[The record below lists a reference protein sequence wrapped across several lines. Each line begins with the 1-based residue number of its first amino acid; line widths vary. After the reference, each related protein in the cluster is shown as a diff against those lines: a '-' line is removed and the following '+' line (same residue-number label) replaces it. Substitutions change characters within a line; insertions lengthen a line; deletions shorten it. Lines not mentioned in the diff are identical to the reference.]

1 MEIGERIK
9 HLREESRIT
18 QAELAKEIGVSPGNV
33 GDWERG
39 RAKPGFD
46 ALLALSRF
54 FQISVDW
61 LMTGEDTSY
70 HKEVYPEKIVLQR
83 QDLELLPLSNEE
95 REILM
100 KFRTLT
106 ESEQLKLK
114 KLLDG
119 KDTSTPLLKQ

>member
-39 RAKPGFD
+39 RAKPRFD

>member
-9 HLREESRIT
+9 HLREESKIT

-46 ALLALSRF
+46 ASLALSRF

>member
-70 HKEVYPEKIVLQR
+70 YKEVYPEKIVLQR

>member
-9 HLREESRIT
+9 HLREESKIT

-61 LMTGEDTSY
+61 LMTGEDRRY
-70 HKEVYPEKIVLQR
+70 QKKVYPEKIILLR

-114 KLLDG
+114 KLLDD
-119 KDTSTPLLKQ
+119 KDASSLLLKQ

>member
-33 GDWERG
+33 GDRERG

-70 HKEVYPEKIVLQR
+70 HKEVYLKRLY
-83 QDLELLPLSNEE
+83 
-95 REILM
+95 
-100 KFRTLT
+100 FR
-106 ESEQLKLK
+106 
-114 KLLDG
+114 G
-119 KDTSTPLLKQ
+119 KT